1 MNITQRM
8 DPCVPLR
15 PGLCILPTL
24 EAQGVE
30 DPWVANARRRSTTA
44 VVRTQRT
51 NRPHIVGPYSR
62 TNFSL
67 RPPATFQ
74 AQGSGSAGASRA
86 IPSQNLM
93 EPPNTHPRSQKQ
105 ISRIVFTPAPSKGD
119 ATMEMEQSGS
129 DKRRSIG

>member
-1 MNITQRM
+1 M
-8 DPCVPLR
+8 DPCMALR

-24 EAQGVE
+24 EAQAMEDSCVE
-30 DPWVANARRRSTTA
+30 DARRRSATA
-44 VVRTQRT
+44 AVRTQRT

-74 AQGSGSAGASRA
+74 AQGSGSGSGGAGASRA

-93 EPPNTHPRSQKQ
+93 GPPNTHPRSQEQ
-105 ISRIVFTPAPSKGD
+105 ISQIDFTPAPFKGD
-119 ATMEMEQSGS
+119 APMEMEQSRS
-129 DKRRSIG
+129 DRRRSIG